1 MIELEMKKYCIDE
14 ITSVMYQ
21 TQTFNKNNI
30 QFSELPTVS
39 SQSL

>member
-21 TQTFNKNNI
+21 TFNKNNI